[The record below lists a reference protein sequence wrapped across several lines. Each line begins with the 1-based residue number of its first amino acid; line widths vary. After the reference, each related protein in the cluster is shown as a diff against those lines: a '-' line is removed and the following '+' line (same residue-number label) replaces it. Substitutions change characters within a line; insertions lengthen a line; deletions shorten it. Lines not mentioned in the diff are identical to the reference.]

1 MKIVPGTNPSNLKT
15 PGTNIPVEMNKPD
28 STKPFETFDEYAPE
42 YDTWYDKYKPAYE
55 SELLAL
61 KQFLPAHPE
70 KLRALEIGV
79 GTGRFASPLGI
90 GYGVE
95 PSKAMALFAKKRDIE
110 VVQGIAEFLP
120 FKTQTFDLILIVTAL
135 AFFMDPAQGL
145 REAARVLKPGGQ
157 LTIGMLDRESPLG
170 QYYVAKQ
177 KESSFSSGAHFLSEA
192 EVSGLLAGLGYEK
205 LESCQTLSG
214 IPEELE
220 KVELPKRGTGKG
232 GFAVLSARKPG
243 GSAF

>member
-1 MKIVPGTNPSNLKT
+1 
-15 PGTNIPVEMNKPD
+15 MNKPNKPA
-28 STKPFETFDEYAPE
+28 STKPFDAFEKHASE
-42 YDTWYDKYKPAYE
+42 YDAWYEKYKPAYE

-95 PSKAMALFAKKRDIE
+95 PSKAMALFAKVRGVE
-110 VVQGIAEFLP
+110 VVQGIAESLP
-120 FKTQTFDLILIVTAL
+120 FKTRTFDLILIVTSI
-135 AFFMDPAQGL
+135 AFFTDPAQGL
-145 REAARVLKPGGQ
+145 KEAARVLKPGGQ
-157 LTIGMLDRESPLG
+157 IVIGMLERESKLG

-177 KESSFSSGAHFLSEA
+177 KDGRFASGARFLSAA

-214 IPEELE
+214 IPEEIEEVEMPE
-220 KVELPKRGTGKG
+220 KGTGKG
-232 GFAVLSARKPG
+232 GFAVLSARKLR

>member
-1 MKIVPGTNPSNLKT
+1 MK
-15 PGTNIPVEMNKPD
+15 KPN
-28 STKPFETFDEYAPE
+28 STKPFDAFEKHASE
-42 YDTWYDKYKPAYE
+42 YDAWYDKYRPAYE

-95 PSKAMALFAKKRDIE
+95 PSKAMALLAKKRDIE
-110 VVQGIAEFLP
+110 VVRGIAEALP
-120 FKTQTFDLILIVTAL
+120 FETQTFDLILIVTAL
-135 AFFMDPAQGL
+135 AFFTDPAQGL
-145 REAARVLKPGGQ
+145 REAVRVLKPGGQ
-157 LTIGMLDRESPLG
+157 LIIGMLDRESPLG

-177 KESSFSSGAHFLSEA
+177 KESSFSSGARFLSVA

-220 KVELPKRGTGKG
+220 KVELPKRGTGEG

-243 GSAF
+243 NRTF

>member
-1 MKIVPGTNPSNLKT
+1 
-15 PGTNIPVEMNKPD
+15 MNKPD
-28 STKPFETFDEYAPE
+28 SAKPFEAFDKYAPE
-42 YDTWYDKYKPAYE
+42 YDAWYDKYRPAYE

-70 KLRALEIGV
+70 KLRTLEIGV
-79 GTGRFASPLGI
+79 GTGRFASPLGV

-95 PSKAMALFAKKRDIE
+95 PSKAMALFAKRRGIE
-110 VVQGIAEFLP
+110 VVQGIAEALP
-120 FKTQTFDLILIVTAL
+120 FKTRTFDLILIVTAL
-135 AFFMDPAQGL
+135 AFFTDPAQGL
-145 REAARVLKPGGQ
+145 RETARVLKPGGQ
-157 LTIGMLDRESPLG
+157 LIIGMLDRESPLG

-177 KESSFSSGAHFLSEA
+177 KKSSFSSGIRFLSA
-192 EVSGLLAGLGYEK
+192 IEVSGLLAGLGYEK

-220 KVELPKRGTGKG
+220 EVELPEEGTGKG

-243 GSAF
+243 NHTF